1 MVWRI
6 RIDDLLSTLGTQ
18 TRHAALDPLLDR
30 QVQRFRRVGARIDR
44 RSDLHRYRTR
54 TLEKRVATPEQA
66 GVVRDRHDRRPA
78 FHREP
83 CAAFVILAAF
93 ARFHARALREDR
105 DPEPLREPLAAE
117 LGHPIQRPD
126 ALAAIDRDRARQR
139 EAPTEEGDPQE
150 LSLPYQPL
158 RRDND
163 PKVQGF
169 PGLLLR

>member
-78 FHREP
+78 FHRKP

-93 ARFHARALREDR
+93 ARFHAREDR
-105 DPEPLREPLAAE
+105 KSTRLNSSHTVISYAVFCLKKKKK
-117 LGHPIQRPD
+117 
-126 ALAAIDRDRARQR
+126 
-139 EAPTEEGDPQE
+139 
-150 LSLPYQPL
+150 S
-158 RRDND
+158 N
-163 PKVQGF
+163 K
-169 PGLLLR
+169 